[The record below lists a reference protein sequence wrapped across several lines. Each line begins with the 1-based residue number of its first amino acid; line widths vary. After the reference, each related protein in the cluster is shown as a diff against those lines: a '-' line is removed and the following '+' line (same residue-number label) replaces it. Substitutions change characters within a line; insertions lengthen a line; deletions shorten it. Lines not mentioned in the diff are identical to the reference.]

1 MRPLA
6 VAAVA
11 VVAGAIGAGFL
22 VAPSPKGTDAAIH
35 DSVEWTTSRHA
46 NFDRWESVCEI
57 SDPTD
62 PYGPHERCYM
72 RFVDSFGAQDES
84 DAADRFGQI
93 AAYVTPDGDG
103 LRVKFDVE
111 NGLTFNSGGFHL
123 AREEKAVWT
132 LDGDDCLDKGEC
144 SFKGP
149 AADALVKAFSDQ
161 TAETLYMHVEFTD
174 RYGQQL
180 QRSWPMQPFANAFA
194 DFENNV
200 RLTSAGYVY

>member
-6 VAAVA
+6 VATLAI
-11 VVAGAIGAGFL
+11 VAGAIGAGLL
-22 VAPSPKGTDAAIH
+22 VTQTPRATETGAFD
-35 DSVEWTTSRHA
+35 DVEWTTSRHA

-62 PYGPHERCYM
+62 PHGPNERCYM
-72 RFVDSFGAQDES
+72 RFVDRFGPEEKS
-84 DAADRFGQI
+84 DADDRFGQI
-93 AAYVTPDGDG
+93 AAYITPDGDG

-132 LDGDDCLDKGEC
+132 LDGDDCLIKGEC
-144 SFKGP
+144 SFNGP

>member
-1 MRPLA
+1 MRPLVVSTLA
-6 VAAVA
+6 VL
-11 VVAGAIGAGFL
+11 AGAIGAGL
-22 VAPSPKGTDAAIH
+22 LAAGAPKATNSAVLEDL
-35 DSVEWTTSRHA
+35 DWTTSRHT

-62 PYGPHERCYM
+62 PKGPHERCYM
-72 RFVDSFGAQDES
+72 RFVDKFGHEDKS
-84 DAADRFGQI
+84 DAADRFGKI
-93 AAYVTPDGDG
+93 AAYITPDGDG
-103 LRVKFDVE
+103 LRVEFDVE

-123 AREEKAVWT
+123 AREDKAVWT
-132 LDGDDCLDKGEC
+132 LDGDDCLSMGQC
-144 SFKGP
+144 SFNGP

-180 QRSWPMQPFANAFA
+180 QRSWPMQPFASAFA

>member
-11 VVAGAIGAGFL
+11 ILAGATGAGFL
-22 VAPSPKGTDAAIH
+22 ALKSPRATDAFSH
-35 DSVEWTTSRHA
+35 DVGDWTTSRHA

-62 PYGPHERCYM
+62 PHGPHERCYM
-72 RFVDSFGAQDES
+72 RFVDSFGPEDKS
-84 DAADRFGQI
+84 DADDRFGKI
-93 AAYVTPDGDG
+93 AAYITPDGDG

-111 NGLTFNSGGFHL
+111 NGLIFNRGGFHL

-132 LDGDDCLDKGEC
+132 LDGDDCLGKGEC
-144 SFKGP
+144 SFNGP

-161 TAETLYMHVEFTD
+161 SAEKLYMHVEFTD

-200 RLTSAGYVY
+200 RLTSAHHVY